1 MFSGKISKT
10 DIVQSTGTS
19 TTSVMSQKAIS
30 DALSKKA
37 DLTNSKQTI
46 RAGVTWTND
55 IYLGDEAHQI
65 SFNNNGDL
73 TYNGDKIMI
82 GSTVSNEVSLVQNIG
97 QSTTSVMSQKAV
109 SDIVDELE
117 SQVIYD
123 VTANNDGVTFDSLSA
138 LLSDENLST
147 LIPSTVRHGGMTI
160 RFVQSS
166 DNKYVQ
172 YRLMANTFSTT
183 VANWQGVDDKPTP
196 GSENLVKSGGVNNIL
211 NLLPKNQSTLTVY
224 AEAEGWS
231 LVGNGYCKPDINSK
245 LVKYAVTPGS
255 VLKLKVSK
263 DNDGVFQFQ
272 NNIVVPQGVTTF
284 VVGNPVTTAI
294 DSIIEVPEGATY
306 LIVSQLLSNETNSI
320 SEITEWCPK
329 DKDKEIILTGNSG
342 TIVKDISRNQITLN
356 SNGFGVLQNKDG
368 KIKIIGYVGYVEG
381 EDESET
387 YVMRGSLVYT
397 RIVWYI
403 DLDVLKPDIRVSFSK
418 AIKSVT
424 YDGLVNIPTNGYIL
438 ATSYFET
445 IIPYGLLGLAVVNN
459 ETQIS
464 SLDTRVSSLENN
476 IILDNKIFNTK
487 LFEPEFYAH
496 LHGRLNSPSGVGQS
510 WYKRFCIVHISDV
523 HQYNNLMEEAISLS
537 QKKADVII
545 NTGDNGLGDLQTT
558 HQQSMDWL
566 NNTVTLVNNTNTSNV
581 RYLENKGNHDVWNIN
596 RIDFRNTVG
605 RLIETLSSNF
615 VWGNTDGGYGYV
627 DIDGNLNMG
636 TIRII
641 LLDPFDYPDG
651 DFPSVRTSLSATFSQ
666 EQIDWLINILV
677 DAANKGYHV
686 ITAMHFSFGDDSLQF
701 NEDKAKPDATF
712 YQDPFM
718 IPDIIDAIQNKTTL
732 NKTYTDS
739 KNIQNITINE
749 DFTNVGNLDYV
760 CHLFGHIHSK
770 NEYWCQKSDGSKM
783 YDILMLGEAALGTY
797 GNALNKVYR
806 NKGTINE
813 IEFSA
818 LEIDTIEKTIYR
830 VSYGAYLKYD
840 GSNNVTNRTTIFNY
854 RKQ

>member
-1 MFSGKISKT
+1 MFSGKVSKT
-10 DIVQSTGTS
+10 DITQSTGNS
-19 TTSVMSQKAIS
+19 TTSVMSQK
-30 DALSKKA
+30 
-37 DLTNSKQTI
+37 
-46 RAGVTWTND
+46 V
-55 IYLGDEAHQI
+55 
-65 SFNNNGDL
+65 
-73 TYNGDKIMI
+73 
-82 GSTVSNEVSLVQNIG
+82 
-97 QSTTSVMSQKAV
+97 V
-109 SDIVDELE
+109 SDIVEELE
-117 SQVIYD
+117 SEVIYD
-123 VTANNDGVTFDSLSA
+123 VTANNDGITFDSLSA
-138 LLSDENLST
+138 LLSNENLST
-147 LIPSTVRHGGMTI
+147 LIPSEVRCGGMSI

-183 VANWQGVDDKPTP
+183 VANWQGVDDKPNP

-211 NLLPKNQSTLTVY
+211 NLLPKTQRTLTVY
-224 AEAEGWS
+224 TEVEGWS
-231 LVGNGYCKPDINSK
+231 LIGNGYCKPDINSK

-272 NNIVVPQGVTTF
+272 NNSVVPQEGTTY
-284 VVGNPVTTAI
+284 VVGNPVKTAI
-294 DSIIEVPEGATY
+294 DSFIEVPDGANY

-329 DKDKEIILTGNSG
+329 VDTDIILTGNNT
-342 TIVKDISRNQITLN
+342 TIVKDISWNQITLN
-356 SNGFGVLQNKDG
+356 SNGFGVLQKKDG
-368 KIKIIGYVGYVEG
+368 KIKIIGYVGYVKE

-387 YVMRGSLVYT
+387 YVMRGSSTNVRT
-397 RIVWYI
+397 IWYI
-403 DLDVLKPDIRVSFSK
+403 DLDVLKPNTRVSFSK
-418 AIKSVT
+418 AIKSVN
-424 YDGLVNIPTNGYIL
+424 YNGLLNISTNSYIL
-438 ATSYFET
+438 ATSYVET
-445 IIPYGLLGLAVVNN
+445 IIPHGLLGLAVANN

-464 SLDTRVSSLENN
+464 NLDTRVSSLENTT
-476 IILDNKIFNTK
+476 ILDNKIFNTK

-545 NTGDNGLGDLQTT
+545 NTGDNGNGSLQTT
-558 HQQSMDWL
+558 QQQSMDWL
-566 NNTVTLVNNTNTSNV
+566 NTTVTLVNNTNTSNV
-581 RYLENKGNHDVWNIN
+581 RYLENKGNHDVCNIN

-605 RLIETLSSNF
+605 RLMGTLSSNF
-615 VWGNTDGGYGYV
+615 VWGNIDGGSGYV
-627 DIDGNLNMG
+627 DIDGTLDMG

-651 DFPSVRTSLSATFSQ
+651 DFPSVRQFMSATFSQ

-677 DAANKGYHV
+677 DAANNGYHV
-686 ITAMHFSFGDDSLQF
+686 ITAMHYSFGDNSLQF

-732 NKTYTDS
+732 NKTYIDS

-806 NKGTINE
+806 NTGTINE